1 MKVRFMKGEV
11 YVQKLTLCKVQA
23 QYLGISLADAKTN
36 IDDLVDGKIIEVEVT
51 NPKIIDEFVEQV
63 KQAGLICELIS

>member
-36 IDDLVDGKIIEVEVT
+36 IDDL
-51 NPKIIDEFVEQV
+51 
-63 KQAGLICELIS
+63 